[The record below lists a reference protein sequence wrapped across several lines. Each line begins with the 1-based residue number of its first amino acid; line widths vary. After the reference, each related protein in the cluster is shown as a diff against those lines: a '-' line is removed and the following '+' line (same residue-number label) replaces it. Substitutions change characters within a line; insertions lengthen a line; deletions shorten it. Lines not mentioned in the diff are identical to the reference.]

1 MTETIIMFLLAK
13 NSMIKKIE
21 NYFDRLFPI
30 DRSITGKGYQKS
42 LDIISEIIPLKKIN
56 FPTNKKIF
64 DWKIPKEWNVNEAYI
79 KDETGNDVVNFND
92 NNLHLMGYS
101 ENFNSKI
108 TFKKLKKHLYFIKK
122 MPNAI
127 PYITSYYKKRWG
139 FCLTYNHFKK
149 LNKNIK
155 YEVKID
161 SLFKKGKLTIGE
173 VLLKGKTTKE
183 ILISSY
189 LCHPSMANN
198 ELSGPLTLAFLYDKL
213 KKKKLNYS
221 LRFVICPETIG
232 AIAYINKQQNKLKNK
247 CIGGYQLTCCALNS
261 KIVYKKSKKGN
272 SLIDLAMAKTLKKY
286 RYDSLDYFP
295 LGSDERQYNSPGIDV
310 PFGAFMRVKFDGYKE
325 YHTSLDNKKII
336 NFSKF
341 SENVKILEN
350 VILNIDKAK
359 FYKRIIPQCEP
370 FLSKRR
376 LYSTLSKYTH
386 YSKIDNIVEAIFWIL
401 AYTDGKTSDIEILN
415 ISKLKSKYLYEAI
428 KILLKKKLIK
438 KV

>member
-1 MTETIIMFLLAK
+1 M
-13 NSMIKKIE
+13 
-21 NYFDRLFPI
+21 
-30 DRSITGKGYQKS
+30 
-42 LDIISEIIPLKKIN
+42 
-56 FPTNKKIF
+56 
-64 DWKIPKEWNVNEAYI
+64 
-79 KDETGNDVVNFND
+79 
-92 NNLHLMGYS
+92 
-101 ENFNSKI
+101 
-108 TFKKLKKHLYFIKK
+108 
-122 MPNAI
+122 
-127 PYITSYYKKRWG
+127 
-139 FCLTYNHFKK
+139 
-149 LNKNIK
+149 
-155 YEVKID
+155 
-161 SLFKKGKLTIGE
+161 
-173 VLLKGKTTKE
+173 
-183 ILISSY
+183 
-189 LCHPSMANN
+189 
-198 ELSGPLTLAFLYDKL
+198 
-213 KKKKLNYS
+213 
-221 LRFVICPETIG
+221 ICPETIG